1 LWKKHTLIPLD
12 GRSYVA
18 DDLVNECVLLY
29 KEIKKSLRLNGFINL
44 DGTEI
49 EDEMVSIGIG
59 ADYHTALITQ
69 GTKSGQII
77 SVNIEID
84 KEKIVIYGGDLDKF
98 IVDEDLIEHKS
109 FTFKQKM
116 EASKYFEILLSR

>member
-1 LWKKHTLIPLD
+1 MGRIGILYWLWKKHTLIPLD

-49 EDEMVSIGIG
+49 EDEMVGSI
-59 ADYHTALITQ
+59 
-69 GTKSGQII
+69 
-77 SVNIEID
+77 NE
-84 KEKIVIYGGDLDKF
+84 
-98 IVDEDLIEHKS
+98 EDWCVS
-109 FTFKQKM
+109 RPVV
-116 EASKYFEILLSR
+116 LL

>member
-1 LWKKHTLIPLD
+1 M
-12 GRSYVA
+12 A

-69 GTKSGQII
+69 GTRGGQII

-109 FTFKQKM
+109 FTFNQKM